1 MSIYPAWVTVLKH
14 PPYFM
19 SLNPHST
26 RVIMPISQRKKL
38 RLKGEKRLP
47 GITQSI
53 VGPRPFICQPTSYS
67 YLESRI
73 SQKQEQWVSEN
84 QPLTNTPAR
93 FIYNKYG
100 AHTCK
105 YLVNWE
111 NYTKSNLNLK
121 WPNWGSFDIPKLV
134 LLHAQLEKLAML

>member
-1 MSIYPAWVTVLKH
+1 M
-14 PPYFM
+14 
-19 SLNPHST
+19 
-26 RVIMPISQRKKL
+26 KKL

-73 SQKQEQWVSEN
+73 SQKQEQWMSEN

-105 YLVNWE
+105 ASQV
-111 NYTKSNLNLK
+111 
-121 WPNWGSFDIPKLV
+121 
-134 LLHAQLEKLAML
+134 AQLVKNLSAMQETEVQFLGQKVPLEKG